1 MQFTKRGLAFQMLL
15 YSQCMW
21 TRKDN
26 SILQGWELLC
36 YLETVFFLQRLHAKH
51 CPLSSCLPFLQWL
64 HVVLATH
71 ALLQSKELWNSLD
84 AIQFV
89 LKWKILS
96 LLLSRAALGK
106 GCQILS
112 HESLAALFKEWI
124 ESCAPCACFHTL
136 TFRGFLKY
144 FSFHDLNTPPTPP
157 YWGGWRPIDLRI
169 HNSFRP
175 FKNLP
180 EHCWVNKYS

>member
-1 MQFTKRGLAFQMLL
+1 MQFTKRDLAFQMLL

-71 ALLQSKELWNSLD
+71 ALLQSKEL
-84 AIQFV
+84 
-89 LKWKILS
+89 
-96 LLLSRAALGK
+96 
-106 GCQILS
+106 
-112 HESLAALFKEWI
+112 
-124 ESCAPCACFHTL
+124 
-136 TFRGFLKY
+136 
-144 FSFHDLNTPPTPP
+144 
-157 YWGGWRPIDLRI
+157 
-169 HNSFRP
+169 
-175 FKNLP
+175 
-180 EHCWVNKYS
+180 